1 MVGSCL
7 TTARV
12 WWIMGRIVLPIFPLN
27 GIVLLPGETLPL
39 RLFSDAYVGL
49 IHRLLCKGSA
59 AEGEVQGTLGVV
71 NIPKNPRRSTR
82 SSAGYAALL
91 CLRLPARAPLVV
103 SQA

>member
-1 MVGSCL
+1 
-7 TTARV
+7 
-12 WWIMGRIVLPIFPLN
+12 MGRIVLPIFPLN